1 MPQYHKYVNNHFTDE
16 FQCSFAGSYPLTTV
30 LAFTYYKTAPA
41 CHVQAG
47 AVFCL
52 FGLNVSSFGCQFY
65 IFGIH
70 KMKGRETPPIPSH
83 YERRRKE

>member
-1 MPQYHKYVNNHFTDE
+1 MTHDHRYIKNHFTDE

-52 FGLNVSSFGCQFY
+52 FGFIILFFSVANFLFSAFT
-65 IFGIH
+65 
-70 KMKGRETPPIPSH
+70 R
-83 YERRRKE
+83 